1 MLFIANYQYISS
13 MRAVRKKHFSN
24 DEKRAAIEL
33 WRAKIPLKDIRKQL
47 EMSESTLR
55 RILAFAKASPSYPIR
70 LRKPVTGRKCKVL
83 PAMKRAMKTKIEAN
97 PTITAKQ
104 LKKAL
109 KKNIFF
115 PIYQT
120 INSFFFQCGQY
131 SRRRLYIL
139 HIIQNE

>member
-55 RILAFAKASPSYPIR
+55 RILAFAKASP
-70 LRKPVTGRKCKVL
+70 L
-83 PAMKRAMKTKIEAN
+83 PQGEDGDSLVQGQAQHPA
-97 PTITAKQ
+97 
-104 LKKAL
+104 
-109 KKNIFF
+109 
-115 PIYQT
+115 YQGAR
-120 INSFFFQCGQY
+120 QQ
-131 SRRRLYIL
+131 SRS
-139 HIIQNE
+139 ESD